1 MMRVF
6 CKLMYKDF
14 LVLIRD
20 RGGLAMLFIM
30 PMALVIIMTC
40 LQNNTFKAIN
50 ETGIKLIILNNDND
64 SLGTAIEDEIVRSG
78 VFNVFHQ
85 INNQLPNEKTIKE
98 EVARGNFQIGMIIPP
113 GSTQKIRE
121 RVKNN
126 VINMFSGSTDTVPQ
140 TDSVNIIFYIDPA
153 TKSSLRSTLQGS
165 IREYTSRI
173 ESKIVLNELTREI
186 NTRLMVPVK
195 NLNLVNQEIVHY
207 KEQYVARNNR
217 TVVPNSVQHN
227 VPAWTLFAMFFIVIP
242 FASAMI
248 KENEDG
254 NTARLLTMPC
264 SYTTIMLSRTVLYL
278 MVCFLQFILIMVMGV
293 YLFPMIGL
301 PALEIENRLTG
312 LSVLA
317 VSASLAAIGYGV
329 LIGTVAKTHQ
339 QAAVFASISVVIL
352 AAIGGI
358 WVPVFIMPPL
368 FREIS
373 TLSPLNWG
381 LNGFYDI
388 LVRNAGIADV
398 MHYGIWML
406 LFSLG
411 CLVVALY
418 YNRMKKEFS

>member
-1 MMRVF
+1 MRVF
-6 CKLMYKDF
+6 CKLMYKDI
-14 LVLIRD
+14 LVLTRD

-50 ETGIKLIILNNDND
+50 ETGIKLIIFNSDHD
-64 SLGTAIEDEIVRSG
+64 SLGTAIENEIVRSG
-78 VFNVFHQ
+78 VFNVFHL
-85 INNQLPNEKTIKE
+85 INNQIPNEKTIKE
-98 EVARGNFQIGMIIPP
+98 EVAKGNFQIGMIIPP

-140 TDSVNIIFYIDPA
+140 IDSVNIVFYIDPA

-186 NTRLMVPVK
+186 NTRLMVPVQ

-278 MVCFLQFILIMVMGV
+278 MVCFFQFILIMVMGV
-293 YLFPMIGL
+293 YLFPLIGL

-317 VSASLAAIGYGV
+317 IAAALAAIGYGV

-368 FREIS
+368 FRELS

-398 MHYGIWML
+398 IHYGIWML

-418 YNRMKKEFS
+418 YNRIRKEYS

>member
-1 MMRVF
+1 MRVF
-6 CKLMYKDF
+6 CKLMYKDI
-14 LVLIRD
+14 LVLTRD

-50 ETGIKLIILNNDND
+50 ETGIKLIILNSDHD
-64 SLGTAIEDEIVRSG
+64 SLGTAIENEIVRSG

-85 INNQLPNEKTIKE
+85 INNQIPNEKTIKE
-98 EVARGNFQIGMIIPP
+98 EVAKGNFQIGMIIPP

-126 VINMFSGSTDTVPQ
+126 VINMFSGSIDTVPQ
-140 TDSVNIIFYIDPA
+140 IDSVNIVFYIDPA

-186 NTRLMVPVK
+186 NTRLMVPVQ

-293 YLFPMIGL
+293 HLFPLIGL

-317 VSASLAAIGYGV
+317 IAAALAAIGYGV

-368 FREIS
+368 FRELS

-398 MHYGIWML
+398 IHYGIWML

-418 YNRMKKEFS
+418 YNRIRKEYS

>member
-1 MMRVF
+1 MRVF